1 MRKQLSMKIN
11 NSAYWAYALVLGAGS
26 WQPAG
31 ADELRAGINWQRLN
45 LTPQQSQ
52 QIQALEAEWNHD
64 YMQIQPAIIE
74 EQRKLTRL
82 LSDPKSDPLEIMA
95 LQQSIARKKEQ
106 LRAAAT
112 ANYLHKRQLLNDGQQ
127 HGLEDMIH
135 QAVAERQRLVNPGA
149 QTDVMPD
156 HIQYLIQRVRTIW
169 NHTGDQ

>member
-1 MRKQLSMKIN
+1 MKITN
-11 NSAYWAYALVLGAGS
+11 AQVLSLAFALGSAAG
-26 WQPAG
+26 QAAV
-31 ADELRAGINWQRLN
+31 ADELRMGINWQRLN

-52 QIQALEAEWNHD
+52 QIQALEAQWNHD
-64 YMQIQPAIIE
+64 YMELQPTIIE
-74 EQRKLTRL
+74 EQHRLTRL

-112 ANYLHKRQLLNDGQQ
+112 ANYLRKRQLLNDGQQ

-135 QAVAERQRLVNPGA
+135 QAVAERQRMNNPGA

-156 HIQYLIQRVRTIW
+156 HIQYLIQRVRNIW
-169 NHTGDQ
+169 TRTGDQ